1 MTEITKEQ
9 AAEVLLKENKER
21 TEKCNVEIGKILE
34 KYNCRINAQPFIV
47 DGRIV
52 TQVEIVAL

>member
-1 MTEITKEQ
+1 MTTFEEATEL
-9 AAEVLLKENKER
+9 LLKENQER
-21 TEKCNVEIGKILE
+21 SEKCGAEIGEILE